1 MTIENAARWFRFSIL
16 PYLVKADI
24 ACAEC
29 GRPYWVAEGQSLKDG
44 WRCDRCVSAAP
55 KSQRTSKPIAVSDIL
70 FGAFIGCAMLGVVII
85 VANATIVPQ
94 PCRSPFPDQ
103 CDTPSLG
110 EWAAFIGFVAFVLV
124 GLAAMV
130 AQTIEWNKR

>member
-1 MTIENAARWFRFSIL
+1 MSIENAARWFRFTVL

-29 GRPYWVAEGQSLKDG
+29 GRPYWVTEVQSLKEG

-55 KSQRTSKPIAVSDIL
+55 KPQRTSKPIAVSDIL
-70 FGAFIGCAMLGVVII
+70 FGAFIGCAMLGVLV
-85 VANATIVPQ
+85 VMANITIVPQ
-94 PCRSPFPDQ
+94 PCQSLVPDQ
-103 CDTPSLG
+103 CDMPGIG
-110 EWAAFIGFVAFVLV
+110 EWAIFIGFVAFVGV
-124 GLAAMV
+124 GVATMV